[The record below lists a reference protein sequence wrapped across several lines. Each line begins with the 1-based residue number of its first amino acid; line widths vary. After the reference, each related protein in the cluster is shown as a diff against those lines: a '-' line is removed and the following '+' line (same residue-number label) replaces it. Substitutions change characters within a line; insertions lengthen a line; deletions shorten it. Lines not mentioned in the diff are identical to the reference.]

1 MAGSAAPEDE
11 GADDTSV
18 DPVLDS
24 VLDPVLDSVPDPVLD
39 SVPDPVLDSVPDP
52 VLDSVPDPVLDSVL
66 EGAMLLDMSLVLVIA
81 AVDGALEA
89 AGVSLPHALST
100 RAIAA
105 VPARAA
111 TRSRRKPLRSRR
123 TVITILFDSVHPLR

>member
-1 MAGSAAPEDE
+1 MMLGSATPEPDGVADPLLDGAEEDPED
-11 GADDTSV
+11 SL
-18 DPVLDS
+18 LDS
-24 VLDPVLDSVPDPVLD
+24 VLDSM
-39 SVPDPVLDSVPDP
+39 
-52 VLDSVPDPVLDSVL
+52 LDSVL
-66 EGAMLLDMSLVLVIA
+66 DSMLDSVLDALIDSEVDGAMLLAVSA
-81 AVDGALEA
+81 ADVVGAGALLLA
-89 AGVSLPHALST
+89 PGVASLPHAVST